1 MTENLDEIRK
11 KKEEWERDVLTPAL
25 EKMGPKREMKLVGI
39 GHLEWPVKEIYTPLD
54 LEEIGFDYL
63 KDVGF
68 PGAYPFVRWSEPTKD
83 PDRPWLMRIYAGYGT
98 PEQSNERYKF
108 LRDEGAE
115 EIVLAVD
122 LPCQIG
128 YDPDHPLAAGEV
140 GRVGV
145 SLASLRDMEIMFDGI
160 PLNTLRRVGL
170 LGNSFGPIA
179 LAFFIA
185 LGEKQGLTTDD
196 FVVHLQNDV
205 LKEYG
210 ARGTQFLPVEPAVR
224 LAADTVAYCAR
235 HQPHWNPINVCAAH
249 YQVAGGPASHAFML
263 ASAKVYIDELIS
275 KGLDVDEFAP
285 LFNLFIG
292 GEATFTGAALARA
305 VRKLWA
311 RMLKEDYGAR
321 DPRSMAVKLTAYA
334 LGDSTARQPLNN
346 IIRIALATQT
356 FALAGLEYIWNA
368 SYDEGL
374 AIPTDEAARLCLRTQ
389 QILAKETEL
398 PFVIDP
404 FAGSYFVETLTA
416 QLESKIQEY
425 LDEIE
430 QLGGIVKAITQG
442 YVMRKSLEQAMAR
455 RIGTETGEKPVV
467 GVNCFQVEEE
477 EEPVIF
483 KPDPKVME
491 KRLKSLT
498 DLKKERNNAA
508 VQRCL
513 DEVKEVCASGENV
526 VPAVLEAVKA
536 YATLGEI
543 CDAWREV
550 FGEYEFGRE
559 F

>member
-1 MTENLDEIRK
+1 MAENLAEIRK
-11 KKEEWERDVLTPAL
+11 KKEEWEKNVRRPAL
-25 EKMGPKREMKLVGI
+25 EEMGPKREMKLVGI
-39 GHLEWPVKEIYTPLD
+39 GHLEWPVKEIYSPLD

-68 PGAYPFVRWSEPTKD
+68 PGAYPFVRGSEPTKD

-98 PEQSNERYKF
+98 PEQSNERYRF
-108 LRDEGAE
+108 VRDEGAE

-160 PLNTLRRVGL
+160 PLNSLRRVGV

-224 LAADTVAYCAR
+224 LAADTVAYCAE

-249 YQVAGGPASHAFML
+249 YQVAGGTASHAFML

-275 KGLDVDEFAP
+275 QGLPVDEFAH

-292 GEATFTGAALARA
+292 GEATFTGTALARA
-305 VRKLWA
+305 VRKIWA
-311 RMLKEDYGAR
+311 RMLKEEYGAK

-334 LGDSTARQPLNN
+334 LGDSTAKQPLNN
-346 IIRIALATQT
+346 IIRITLATQT

-404 FAGSYFVETLTA
+404 LAGSYFVEALT
-416 QLESKIQEY
+416 SKVEEEILKY
-425 LDEIE
+425 MDEIE
-430 QLGGIVKAITQG
+430 ALGGIVEAIKQG
-442 YVMRKSLEQAMAR
+442 YVMRKSMEQAFAR
-455 RIGTETGEKPVV
+455 RIGTENGEKPVV
-467 GVNCFQVEEE
+467 GVNCFKVEED
-477 EEPVIF
+477 EEPAIF
-483 KPDPKVME
+483 KPDTSVME
-491 KRLKSLT
+491 KRLKSLA
-498 DLKKERNNAA
+498 DLKKERDNAA
-508 VQRCL
+508 VKRCL
-513 DEVKEVCASGENV
+513 QDVRDVSESGENV

-543 CDAWREV
+543 CDVWREV